1 MLFKLALKIIKYR
14 KKSYIFTIIGI
25 AFGIGLLISSNFLFN
40 QLEKSTEQAMIVKYG
55 DADLRIGYRQ
65 GKLLSEKEIAL
76 INNEEYFESTS
87 QVITNPQQFSADF
100 DTTNKNRYYIAVD
113 NHNLSK
119 RVYHYHKSINLD
131 EVILTQRLATKLKA
145 KIGQFVTIPINN
157 QQSLK
162 KKVIEV
168 IPNIDDPSAPE
179 IILFNI
185 NSIKDELGIKGNANL
200 VLGKLNPKVNS
211 KEVITYLRNNSNKN
225 LVIDEVAEFDEVKK
239 NVYSL
244 KLLSV
249 GLGALIV
256 ILSGLL
262 FLNNFQLSLRSR
274 EKELATM
281 RMIGA
286 NKKHILKLI
295 MSEALIINSIGVF
308 LGVLLS
314 IIFSIGFEP
323 LLESNFNIEINF
335 SSFNPILIG
344 LICFGCWLFITVLS
358 LVPALQASRIPPVQA
373 YMKANYSRVKLSKT
387 KKIIFVVL
395 LLFGAGSL
403 IVESILMEIARESR
417 TSILGFA
424 GSLVFILGLLMC
436 ITYSI
441 PSILRFIQPM
451 FVKLGGKE
459 SVISFKNFNAERKQN
474 SKVIQIIA
482 LSISLSILI
491 PSVLQLLKLEMEQ
504 NATKIYVTDIV
515 ASSSKFINSTIPK
528 GIMEEVD
535 LIEEVNRA
543 IPIST
548 LSNLRLYNYDFS
560 KADPKW
566 LEGKDESIYAKR
578 NITEK
583 ESLPFVY
590 SNLLDL
596 QEQGIIDGQNKNPV
610 NSLVV
615 TKKTANQLGIKVGDK
630 LSLGNLPYSKG
641 DEGLIEEV
649 KVTSVISFI
658 PGDGFDEGVIIDQNN
673 PILAGT
679 DVNIRSI
686 LIDTDDNK
694 KSAVF
699 DGLESISNGYP
710 ELYWSSLE
718 KELAAIDK
726 QINERFVL
734 LWIILAVTIFISL
747 FGVMN
752 AINANL
758 QNSRREYAVL
768 RAISLDP
775 TQISSI
781 IFTTSFIFNLLG
793 SLFGIVIGIVLTYGL
808 SLALNTNF
816 YVSFN
821 YVWIIII
828 LVFLLTRIMA
838 IPIANFIKKRSV
850 LTELNYE

>member
-40 QLEKSTEQAMIVKYG
+40 QLEKTTEKAMIDKYG

-65 GKLLSEKEIAL
+65 GKLLSENEMAL
-76 INNEEYFESTS
+76 IHNEDYFESTS
-87 QVITNPQQFSADF
+87 QVITNPQQFSSVF
-100 DTTNKNRYYIAVD
+100 NSTNEKRYYIAVD

-119 RVYHYHKSINLD
+119 RVYDYHKSINLD
-131 EVILTQRLATKLKA
+131 EVILTHRLAKELKA
-145 KIGQFVTIPINN
+145 KIGEFVTIPINN
-157 QQSLK
+157 QHSLK

-185 NSIKDELGIKGNANL
+185 DSVKEEMGIKGNSNL
-200 VLGKLNPKVNS
+200 ILAKLNPKVKS
-211 KEVITYLRNNSNKN
+211 KEVITYLRDNFNKD

-314 IIFSIGFEP
+314 IVFSIGFGP
-323 LLESNFNIEINF
+323 LLESNFNLEISF
-335 SSFNPILIG
+335 SSFNPILVG
-344 LICFGCWLFITVLS
+344 MICFGCWLFITALS

-373 YMKANYSRVKLSKT
+373 YRKANYSRVKLAKS
-387 KKIIFVVL
+387 KKIVFVILLLIGSVL
-395 LLFGAGSL
+395 LT
-403 IVESILMEIARESR
+403 VESILMGIATESR
-417 TSILGFA
+417 TSIFGFA
-424 GSLVFILGLLMC
+424 GSIIFIFGMLMC

-441 PSILRFIQPM
+441 PSILRSFQPL

-459 SVISFKNFNAERKQN
+459 SIISLKNFNAERKQN

-504 NATKIYVTDIV
+504 NASKVYVTDIV

-528 GIMEEVD
+528 GIIKEVD
-535 LIEEVNRA
+535 LIEGINRA
-543 IPIST
+543 TPIST

-560 KADPKW
+560 KSDQEW
-566 LEGKDESIYAKR
+566 LKGKDESMYAKQ

-583 ESLPFVY
+583 ESLSFVY
-590 SNLLDL
+590 SDLLDL
-596 QEQGIIDGQNKNPV
+596 QEQGLIDGQNENPV
-610 NSLVV
+610 DSLVV
-615 TKKTANQLGIKVGDK
+615 TRKTAKQLGVKVGDT
-630 LSLGNLPYSKG
+630 LTLGNLPYTKG
-641 DEGLIEEV
+641 DDGRTEEM
-649 KVTSVISFI
+649 KVTSVVSFI

-679 DVNIRSI
+679 EVNIRSI
-686 LIDTDDNK
+686 LIDIDDNK

-699 DGLESISNGYP
+699 EKLENMSNGYP
-710 ELYWSSLE
+710 ELYLSSLE
-718 KELAAIDK
+718 NELAAIDK

-734 LWIILAVTIFISL
+734 LWIILAITIIISL

-768 RAISLDP
+768 RAISLEP
-775 TQISSI
+775 AQISRI

-793 SLFGIVIGIVLTYGL
+793 SLFGIVIGIVLTYGISL
-808 SLALNTNF
+808 SLNTKF

-821 YVWIIII
+821 YVWIVII
-828 LVFLLTRIMA
+828 LMFLLTRIMA
-838 IPIANFIKKRSV
+838 IPIADFIKKRSV
-850 LTELNYE
+850 LAELNNE